1 MKKIDY
7 ILFWLISEIIRIRKF
22 RGNKTISAYLTCS
35 SQYCLPYTQ
44 NTLPSRSHQ
53 TPTRAALFI
62 TFWKVFYFSL
72 RLFLPWIRE
81 KLLQDCPKLTLN
93 TFMDLSPTP
102 LGTPAWFL
110 VLFNYFLRIS
120 LYIFNVEFHDNFF
133 AMPALLTQ
141 IEMLQPAK

>member
-1 MKKIDY
+1 MKVSFEVFGI
-7 ILFWLISEIIRIRKF
+7 ILLDSLIKNQNLWNYLIFSEKIRIMKF
-22 RGNKTISAYLTCS
+22 QGNKTIIAYLTCS

-62 TFWKVFYFSL
+62 TFRKVFYFSL
-72 RLFLPWIRE
+72 RLFLPWIW

-110 VLFNYFLRIS
+110 VLFIYFLRIS
-120 LYIFNVEFHDNFF
+120 
-133 AMPALLTQ
+133 M
-141 IEMLQPAK
+141 